1 VYNRE
6 NVERVRR
13 DEAEARKREI
23 ENEKRNRANDAED
36 RLARLRGEPA
46 PVDAEPSDSVAPSSK
61 RRKVEERDGAGKGV
75 RQTKQDEEPANGV
88 GMRFVDA
95 AGRGKDNSNP
105 WYSTLSNDGGY
116 ASQDV
121 GKDVW
126 GNADP
131 RRQDREKQRVDAND
145 PLAAMKRGVKQL
157 REAESHRKAW
167 MDQRERDLNEV
178 EELARKERR
187 RRRKRDSVEDSLDD
201 FNLDAGYQKAADTGH
216 KDHHRSKHRSPHRH
230 HHRHHHRRR
239 SRDTSRSPRKDGG

>member
-1 VYNRE
+1 VYNHD
-6 NVERVRR
+6 NIERVRR

-23 ENEKRNRANDAED
+23 ENEKRNRTNDAEG
-36 RLARLRGEPA
+36 RLSRLRGEP
-46 PVDAEPSDSVAPSSK
+46 DAGKLDSSDSIAPSSK
-61 RRKVEERDGAGKGV
+61 RRKVEENDNVDKRI
-75 RQTKQDEEPANGV
+75 RQTKQDAEPVNGV

-95 AGRGKDNSNP
+95 AGRGKDNSSP
-105 WYSTLSNDGGY
+105 WYSTLSNNGSY

-131 RRQDREKQRVDAND
+131 RRQEREKQRVDAND

-157 REAESHRKAW
+157 REAESNRKAW

-178 EELARKERR
+178 EQLAKKERR
-187 RRRKRDSVEDSLDD
+187 RRRKRDNDEDSLEGFD
-201 FNLDAGYQKAADTGH
+201 LDAGFHQATENGH
-216 KDHHRSKHRSPHRH
+216 KAHHRSGHRSPRRH

-239 SRDTSRSPRKDGG
+239 SRDRSRSPRKDGG